1 MSEDVSVT
9 DPMDDPGFEIVERYV
24 IGTPGSEADRYLDLL
39 HGNFL
44 NLPDWKRAEFF
55 QALVRDARQVTD
67 TELEIMLA
75 PGEFAGW
82 RERLTAAWLIG
93 LDQRTQFR
101 GVLADLLLESD
112 LVYAGQGYSFALT
125 RFGQPRDA
133 DILTGYLERYLPQRD
148 CHYDQDWVL
157 GGLLHLDEVLGMDRA
172 GRFLIPGGLWSGSS
186 ISRENPLDCHLRIA
200 ELLRFADR
208 AMEASA

>member
-1 MSEDVSVT
+1 MT

-24 IGTPGSEADRYLDLL
+24 IGAPESETGRYLDLL

-44 NLPDWKRAEFF
+44 NLPDGKRAEFL
-55 QALVRDARQVTD
+55 QALGRDARQVTD
-67 TELEIMLA
+67 AELEVMLA

-93 LDQRTQFR
+93 LDRRTRFR
-101 GVLADLLLESD
+101 DVLASLLLESD
-112 LVYAGQGYSFALT
+112 LVYASQGYGFALT
-125 RFGQPRDA
+125 RFGQPQDA
-133 DILTGYLERYLPQRD
+133 DILTAYLERYLPQRD

-157 GGLLHLDEVLGMDRA
+157 GGLLHLDEALDTDRA
-172 GRFLIPGGLWSGSS
+172 GRFLMPGGLWSRSS
-186 ISRENPLDCHLRIA
+186 FSRENPVDCHLRIT

-208 AMEASA
+208 AMEVGA

>member
-1 MSEDVSVT
+1 MT
-9 DPMDDPGFEIVERYV
+9 DPIDDPEFEVFERYM
-24 IGTPGSEADRYLDLL
+24 IGTPESETGRYLDLL

-44 NLPDWKRAEFF
+44 DLPDWRQADFL
-55 QALVRDARQVTD
+55 QALGRDARQVTD
-67 TELEIMLA
+67 AELECMLA

-93 LDQRTQFR
+93 LDRRIRFR
-101 GVLADLLLESD
+101 GVLTDLLLESD

-125 RFGQPRDA
+125 RFGQSEDA
-133 DILTGYLERYLPQRD
+133 DVLAAYLERYLSQRD

-172 GRFLIPGGLWSGSS
+172 ADFLVPGGLWSGSS
-186 ISRENPLDCHLRIA
+186 FSHQDPADCHLRIT
-200 ELLRFADR
+200 ELLRFAER
-208 AMEASA
+208 AMGVGA